1 MLSDE
6 IINYMKKNI
15 VVDGV
20 YEPQISANCFLYA
33 INCDVSPY
41 DITYVDDS
49 GEYHYGNNLGEVSDS
64 SKIPST
70 KEQTRTSFLKDCEVL
85 GIKVKTVSE
94 DYELI
99 DENEWLVALYYT
111 EPFFHH
117 GKKTSDF
124 HFIKK
129 KFGEDIWIHKPP
141 CDVVRKKDKTKTLI
155 TAPTSFVWYVMDD
168 DRCRINYEYIDTY
181 CLRRKKI

>member
-41 DITYVDDS
+41 DITYVDACGKYHH
-49 GEYHYGNNLGEVSDS
+49 GENLGEVSNS
-64 SKIPST
+64 PKIPSS
-70 KEQTRTSFLKDCEVL
+70 KEEFRTAFLKDCEVL
-85 GIKVKTVSE
+85 GINVRPVIENYRLS
-94 DYELI
+94 

-111 EPFFHH
+111 KPFLYL
-117 GKKTSDF
+117 GNVIYDF

-129 KFGEDIWIHKPP
+129 KFGEDTWTHKSPYTAIQS
-141 CDVVRKKDKTKTLI
+141 KDMIESLI
-155 TAPTSFVWYVMDD
+155 TSPTNFEWHQMDGHHCEID
-168 DRCRINYEYIDTY
+168 YEYIDTY